1 MVTILKAFEHG
12 NLELETSS
20 VNPLNLGHR
29 AFGTLH
35 VQLVQI
41 EWWTND
47 LMPTRQNLH
56 LYYTKKAMNKKT
68 SRFCGPQPR
77 SDEYLWRAEMEI
89 NFLLIGLGK

>member
-56 LYYTKKAMNKKT
+56 L
-68 SRFCGPQPR
+68 
-77 SDEYLWRAEMEI
+77 
-89 NFLLIGLGK
+89 